1 MYRKSLN
8 HRLEIDKV
16 APEFLQAKCIR
27 EVNMKYRRASQILL
41 WLLLIVSFA
50 VISGCASLDSDDPWL
65 RAEAVGKVTDQTV
78 LAKVAME
85 DEHNLV
91 RRTAVENLT
100 DPLLLAKIAVE
111 DEHYLTRETAVGNQN
126 LTDQSL
132 LAEIAGQDS
141 HPGPCYKAINKV
153 FESSLL
159 DACKHRQYG
168 NIRRFAQLR
177 LILRDPVIVK
187 HTGRIEAYII
197 YTSTSES
204 YTFDIVNSTSIYG
217 ERLEVYI
224 ENMTDRSVILRE
236 HLITDFPKVT
246 RSRQR
251 ISAYFD
257 FDRILGELL
266 ENCNVTDSGLADIAI
281 NAKDRAV
288 RRAAVEKLT
297 DQPLLR
303 KIAVEHEDDG
313 VRRTA
318 VEKLTD
324 QPLLE
329 KIAVE
334 HEDYWIRTAAVKKL
348 TDQALLAKIAVEE
361 EDERVRKAAKLRLSV
376 IQGLAVD

>member
-1 MYRKSLN
+1 
-8 HRLEIDKV
+8 
-16 APEFLQAKCIR
+16 
-27 EVNMKYRRASQILL
+27 MKYRTTIQSLL

-50 VISGCASLDSDDPWL
+50 MTSGCASLDSDDPYL
-65 RAEAVGKVTDQTV
+65 RAKAVKKLTDQTV

-85 DEHNLV
+85 DEHDWV
-91 RRTAVENLT
+91 RRTAVEKLT
-100 DPLLLAKIAVE
+100 DPLLLARIAVE
-111 DEHYLTRETAVGNQN
+111 DEDYLVRGTAVGNQN

-132 LAEIAGQDS
+132 LAEIAGKDS
-141 HPGPCYKAINKV
+141 HPETCYKAINKV
-153 FESSLL
+153 FDSSLL
-159 DACKHRQYG
+159 DTCKHRQYG

-281 NAKDRAV
+281 NAKGRAV
-288 RRAAVEKLT
+288 PRAAVEKLT

-318 VEKLTD
+318 VKKLTDQPLLGKIAVEDEDGGVRRTALEKLTD

-348 TDQALLAKIAVEE
+348 TDQALLAKIAVED